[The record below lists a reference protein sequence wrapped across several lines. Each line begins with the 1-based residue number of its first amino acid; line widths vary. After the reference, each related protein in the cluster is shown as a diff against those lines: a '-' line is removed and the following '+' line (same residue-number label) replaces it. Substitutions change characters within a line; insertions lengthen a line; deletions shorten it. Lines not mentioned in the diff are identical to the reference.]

1 MDNPTTL
8 HDKTLAHLH
17 RFTYISRD
25 IQYGAPFDITQDG
38 IAIKLGISRSHASI
52 VISKMMASGEVESS
66 SSTIKK
72 SSKMHKRK
80 VYHLTNHGKTVY
92 QTR

>member
-1 MDNPTTL
+1 MDNPITL

-17 RFTYISRD
+17 RFIYISRD

-38 IAIKLGISRSHASI
+38 IAMKLGISRSHVSI
-52 VISKMMASGEVESS
+52 IISKMMAGEEVEAS

-72 SSKMHKRK
+72 SSKMHRRK
-80 VYHLTNHGKTVY
+80 VYHLTNRGKEIY
-92 QTR
+92 QSR